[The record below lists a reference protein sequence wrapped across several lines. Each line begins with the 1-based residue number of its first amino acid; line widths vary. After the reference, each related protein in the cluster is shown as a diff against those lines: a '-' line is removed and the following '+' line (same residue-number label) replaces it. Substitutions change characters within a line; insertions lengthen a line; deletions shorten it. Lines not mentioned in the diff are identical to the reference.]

1 MENTG
6 LSSGK
11 VLSEECPQHKP
22 KMADS
27 LAFKSCILFFE
38 LKYILFTLSLFIS
51 WVGSR
56 FSVSQKTEQEGS
68 HLPLAPPVQTHI
80 NKKRWLISVDTK
92 THLVGRHL
100 VWPTVLG

>member
-51 WVGSR
+51 CVGSR

-68 HLPLAPPVQTHI
+68 HLPLAPPGTNSHQQEEVA
-80 NKKRWLISVDTK
+80 NFS
-92 THLVGRHL
+92 RHKDASC
-100 VWPTVLG
+100 G